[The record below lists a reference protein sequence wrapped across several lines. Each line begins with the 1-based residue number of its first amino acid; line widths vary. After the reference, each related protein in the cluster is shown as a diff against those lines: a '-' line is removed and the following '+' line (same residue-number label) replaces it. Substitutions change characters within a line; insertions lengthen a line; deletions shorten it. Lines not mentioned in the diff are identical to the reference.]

1 VATTTVPEVSF
12 LRLGDLASNKGAIV
26 SGPFGSNIGTKFFR
40 DSGVP
45 LIRGNNLSIGCLPYF
60 KEEGFV
66 FITEEKAEE
75 LRNCTS
81 IKGDIILTAAGT
93 LGQTGIIT
101 EENIHPKYI
110 ISNKQIRVR
119 VDPNLSDSLFVYYW
133 LSSPQMKW
141 VVESYNSGSTV
152 PLINLGSVRRFPI
165 PNFPLTTQKKIS
177 EILSTID
184 SKLLLGNK
192 ISSTLQSLISLLF
205 RSWFIDF
212 DPVKAKAEGK
222 FPYGMDEETA
232 ALFPDS
238 FVDSNFGSIPHGW
251 SLETLGSMATNQA
264 ESFDFS
270 NKSEVIFINTGDV
283 LNGELLH
290 SDFIST
296 DGLPGQAKKA
306 VNNGDIL
313 YSEIRPKNKRFAY
326 LESEIVSEIV
336 VSTKFMVLRAKNPCY
351 QKFIYQHITLESS
364 INFFNHMA
372 ESRSGTFPQVTFDS
386 IKRCEIVVPPEE
398 VLEKFEELVKPY
410 FDLINETKAIKVSLS
425 SCRNVLLL
433 RLMSGELSV
442 S

>member
-1 VATTTVPEVSF
+1 MATTTVPEVSF

-45 LIRGNNLSIGCLPYF
+45 LIRGNNLSIGCFPYF

-101 EENIHPKYI
+101 QENIHPKYI

-184 SKLLLGNK
+184 SKLLLQNK
-192 ISSTLQSLISLLF
+192 ISSTLQSLVSLLF

-212 DPVKAKAEGK
+212 DPVKAKAEGRVAVWN
-222 FPYGMDEETA
+222 GRRNSSH
-232 ALFPDS
+232 LFPDS
-238 FVDSNFGSIPHGW
+238 FEDIGTRANSYW
-251 SLETLGSMATNQA
+251 LELGANW
-264 ESFDFS
+264 
-270 NKSEVIFINTGDV
+270 
-283 LNGELLH
+283 
-290 SDFIST
+290 
-296 DGLPGQAKKA
+296 
-306 VNNGDIL
+306 
-313 YSEIRPKNKRFAY
+313 EIASQ
-326 LESEIVSEIV
+326 L
-336 VSTKFMVLRAKNPCY
+336 
-351 QKFIYQHITLESS
+351 
-364 INFFNHMA
+364 
-372 ESRSGTFPQVTFDS
+372 
-386 IKRCEIVVPPEE
+386 
-398 VLEKFEELVKPY
+398 
-410 FDLINETKAIKVSLS
+410 
-425 SCRNVLLL
+425 
-433 RLMSGELSV
+433 
-442 S
+442 